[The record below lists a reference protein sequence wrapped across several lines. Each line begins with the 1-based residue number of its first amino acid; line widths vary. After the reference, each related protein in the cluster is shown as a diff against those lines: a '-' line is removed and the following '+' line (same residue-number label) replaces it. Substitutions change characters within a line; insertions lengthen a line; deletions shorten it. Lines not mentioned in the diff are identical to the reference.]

1 MRFRFETLTQ
11 RQLGLLFDVSSHV
24 IGNWLEQV
32 GLRDEQTK
40 KPTREA
46 HQDGFCEQVMN
57 GTGYFWSWRS
67 QLTVDKLIG
76 AGHALVLELP
86 ESIVVP
92 PELNGPFRLS
102 TEKSNCV
109 LNNDGSMA
117 AMATTK
123 QNADVL
129 LKLLNC
135 GHRIG
140 LDRVLIPSAA
150 S

>member
-1 MRFRFETLTQ
+1 MKFRFETLTQ

-24 IGNWLEQV
+24 IGDWLEQV

-46 HQDGFCEQVMN
+46 HMEGYCEQVMN

-67 QLTVDKLIG
+67 QPTVERLI
-76 AGHALVLELP
+76 ASGHQLVLELP

-92 PELNGPFRLS
+92 PALNGPFRLS
-102 TEKSNCV
+102 AQKSNCV
-109 LNNDGSMA
+109 LNDDGSLA
-117 AMATTK
+117 AMATSK
-123 QNADVL
+123 RNAEMI
-129 LKLLNC
+129 LKLLQC

-140 LDRVLIPSAA
+140 LDRVLTPNATS
-150 S
+150 